1 MEITVVPKGWEPSE
15 AVVCTEPSA
24 VVAVDDAEDAE
35 EVCDAFDK
43 AAAQPVKVNTE
54 HVPIVSNRAFVCV
67 ICFLFSFI
75 VSAVL
80 IVFII
85 KISSFLMGIGMIY
98 LFAKAIIC
106 REP

>member
-1 MEITVVPKGWEPSE
+1 MVPKGWEPSE
-15 AVVCTEPSA
+15 AVVCTEAAA
-24 VVAVDDAEDAE
+24 VVVAAADDADD
-35 EVCDAFDK
+35 VSVAFDI
-43 AAAQPVKVNTE
+43 ADAQPVKVRTE
-54 HVPIVSNRAFVCV
+54 QGPMVSNRAFVCV
-67 ICFLFSFI
+67 ICFLFTFI